1 VGVFL
6 LTIYLLSKNAYME
19 EYVGIIIAFITGVI
33 GPTTVIYVKN
43 LLEGRKKKPDMVK
56 ETLHVS
62 ELINQKIEH
71 IRDEFNADRVWVT
84 QFHNGGNFYPTG
96 KSMAKFSIMYET
108 VNTGVSS
115 VQSNFHNI
123 PVNLFSKSI
132 NQLLHNDV
140 IEVSDFKDETIA
152 TYGLKYIAEESGC
165 KSGYLFAIKTI
176 DDRFIGT
183 LGLDYTKRKTKLD
196 IESINHLMVHATSIG
211 GVLMT
216 HLEK

>member
-1 VGVFL
+1 
-6 LTIYLLSKNAYME
+6 ME
-19 EYVGIIIAFITGVI
+19 NISGIVIAFISGVI
-33 GPTTVIYVKN
+33 GPIGVLYLKH
-43 LLEGRKKKPDMVK
+43 LLDKRKVKPDMVK
-56 ETLHVS
+56 DTLRVS
-62 ELINQKIEH
+62 ELVTTKIEH
-71 IRDEFNADRVWVT
+71 IKDEFKADRVWIT

-108 VNTGVSS
+108 VNPGISS

-132 NQLLHNDV
+132 NQLLSNDV
-140 IEVSDFKDETIA
+140 IEISDYKDETIA
-152 TYGLKYIAEESGC
+152 TFGLKYIAEDTGC

-176 DDRFIGT
+176 DDKFIGC

-196 IESINHLMVHATSIG
+196 EEAIKHLQVYATSLG

-216 HLEK
+216 HLEC

>member
-1 VGVFL
+1 MA
-6 LTIYLLSKNAYME
+6 N
-19 EYVGIIIAFITGVI
+19 YVNIIIAFITGVL
-33 GPTTVIYVKN
+33 GPILIVYIKSK
-43 LLEGRKKKPDMVK
+43 LEKKEKPDMVK
-56 ETLHVS
+56 ETLRVA
-62 ELINQKIEH
+62 EMVTNKIEH
-71 IRDEFNADRVWVT
+71 IKDEFKADRVWIT

-108 VNTGVSS
+108 VHPGVTS

-132 NQLLHNDV
+132 NQLLSDDV
-140 IEVSDFKDETIA
+140 IEIPDFKDETVA
-152 TYGLKYIAEESGC
+152 TYGLKYIAEDTGC

-176 DDRFIGT
+176 DDKFIGT

-196 IESINHLMVHATSIG
+196 QDSIKHLQVYATALG

-216 HLEK
+216 HLEQ

>member
-1 VGVFL
+1 MG
-6 LTIYLLSKNAYME
+6 

-33 GPTTVIYVKN
+33 GPIAVIYIKSK
-43 LLEGRKKKPDMVK
+43 LEKKEKPDMVRD
-56 ETLHVS
+56 TLRVS
-62 ELINQKIEH
+62 ELVTNKIEH
-71 IRDEFNADRVWVT
+71 IKEEFNADRVWIT

-108 VNTGVSS
+108 VHPGVQS
-115 VQSNFHNI
+115 VQTNFHNI

-132 NQLLHNDV
+132 NQLLSHDV
-140 IEVSDFKDETIA
+140 IEVTDFKDETIA
-152 TYGLKYIAEESGC
+152 TYGLKYIAEDTGC
-165 KSGYLFAIKTI
+165 KSSYLFAIKTI

-196 IESINHLMVHATSIG
+196 IESINHLLVHATSLG

-216 HLEK
+216 HLQQ

>member
-1 VGVFL
+1 
-6 LTIYLLSKNAYME
+6 ME
-19 EYVGIIIAFITGVI
+19 SYVGIIIAFITGVV
-33 GPTTVIYVKN
+33 GPI
-43 LLEGRKKKPDMVK
+43 LLLYIKKKLENKEKPDMVK
-56 ETLHVS
+56 DTLRVA
-62 ELINQKIEH
+62 ELVTNKIEN
-71 IRDEFNADRVWVT
+71 IKDEFNADRVWIT

-108 VNTGVSS
+108 VNPGISS

-132 NQLLHNDV
+132 NQLLSNDV
-140 IEVSDFKDETIA
+140 IEISDYKDETIA
-152 TYGLKYIAEESGC
+152 TFGLKYIAEDTGC

-196 IESINHLMVHATSIG
+196 IESINHLLVHATSLG

-216 HLEK
+216 HLQQ

>member
-1 VGVFL
+1 
-6 LTIYLLSKNAYME
+6 ME
-19 EYVGIIIAFITGVI
+19 QYVGIIIAFITGVV

-108 VNTGVSS
+108 VNAGVSS
-115 VQSNFHNI
+115 VQGNFHNI

-132 NQLLHNDV
+132 NQLLQNDV
-140 IEVSDFKDETIA
+140 IEIHDFKDDTIA
-152 TYGLKYIAEESGC
+152 TYGLKYIAEESNC

-196 IESINHLMVHATSIG
+196 IEAINHLMVHATSIG